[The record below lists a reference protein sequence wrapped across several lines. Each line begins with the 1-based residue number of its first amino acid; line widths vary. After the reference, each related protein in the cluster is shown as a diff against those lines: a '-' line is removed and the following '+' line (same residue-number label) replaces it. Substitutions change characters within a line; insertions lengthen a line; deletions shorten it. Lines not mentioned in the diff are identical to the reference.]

1 VLTSAV
7 GGCVRPFTGK
17 YLHTKQQGTYSCVVC
32 DCHLFSS
39 HHKFES
45 GCGWPAFSDVLS
57 SAAVNL
63 TADNSYVLSSSLN
76 AMIHPVLLP
85 ELQPPVTSVSK

>member
-1 VLTSAV
+1 MYV
-7 GGCVRPFTGK
+7 CVWSERPFTGK
-17 YLHTKQQGTYSCVVC
+17 YLHMTQQGTYSCVVC
-32 DCHLFSS
+32 GFHLFSS

-63 TADNSYVLSSSLN
+63 KTDRSYGLSSTL
-76 AMIHPVLLP
+76 A
-85 ELQPPVTSVSK
+85 